1 MEKTQRRITATLDG
15 QPYRTELTA
24 RGITAIAD
32 EPADH
37 GGQDLGLRPHELLLG
52 ALASCTAITLRMY
65 AARKGWDTGG
75 ITVEATLDREQEGRS
90 VESRIHLEVAFG
102 RELPAEQRERLL
114 QVAGACPVHRTL
126 ESPIHLT
133 RSLKP

>member
-1 MEKTQRRITATLDG
+1 METTQRRIAATLDG
-15 QPYRTELTA
+15 APYRTEITA

-37 GGQDLGLRPHELLLG
+37 GIH
-52 ALASCTAITLRMY
+52 
-65 AARKGWDTGG
+65 
-75 ITVEATLDREQEGRS
+75 VEAVLDRTQEGRA
-90 VESRIHLEVAFG
+90 VESRIHLEVSFSA
-102 RELPAEQRERLL
+102 ELPSDQRERLL
-114 QVAGACPVHRTL
+114 QIAGACPVHRTL